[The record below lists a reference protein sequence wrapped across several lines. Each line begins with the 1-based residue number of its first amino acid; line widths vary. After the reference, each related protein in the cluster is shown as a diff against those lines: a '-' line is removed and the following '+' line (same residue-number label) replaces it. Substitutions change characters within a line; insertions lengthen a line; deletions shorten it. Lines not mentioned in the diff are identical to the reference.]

1 MKPGSVVSVRECFPV
16 WLSLSMSEFS
26 KVGNLDPQQTA
37 LLIKIDGNWV
47 KVLLGDGSVGYVYFA
62 VIYEVVA

>member
-1 MKPGSVVSVRECFPV
+1 
-16 WLSLSMSEFS
+16 MSEFS

-37 LLIKIDGNWV
+37 LLIKIDGNWA
-47 KVLLGDGSVGYVYFA
+47 KVLLGDGSVGNVYFA